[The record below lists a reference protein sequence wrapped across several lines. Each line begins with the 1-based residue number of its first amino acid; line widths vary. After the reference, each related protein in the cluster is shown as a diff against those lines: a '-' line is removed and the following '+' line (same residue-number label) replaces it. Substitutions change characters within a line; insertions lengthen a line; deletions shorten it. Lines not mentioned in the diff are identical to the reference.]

1 MEESRRGEGARV
13 NWKQILVT
21 ALITGIITVGAG
33 MLINHFQTREPRLV
47 YSAEDTL
54 PFEGPLENL
63 AIYHVKIENSGKK
76 IVEDVVCQLSF
87 STGIIQQ
94 NRVVLEP
101 SITANEIVSD
111 SVYRLELPNLN
122 PGESAASSIL
132 VSSKDQLPDR
142 PEISL
147 RSKGVTGVE
156 ASEKIGSGLN
166 WIVIVL
172 STITMFAATYFL
184 IRTTRLTRRLGLTFL
199 EDFDESRHDDDQ
211 RQILSYLCGI
221 HKLNEE
227 VERYLNMSSETSYWA
242 ESDRFAMLAVGNPTG
257 EQATKYKS
265 VLEDLLIYGTIA
277 QKSGGIIHYN
287 IARIAK
293 SQTNDEEA
301 NEHLKE
307 AKKIIPKLVE
317 TRVKLDSIWKSK

>member
-63 AIYHVKIENSGKK
+63 AIYHVKTENSGKK

-122 PGESAASSIL
+122 PGESAAISIL

-147 RSKGVTGVE
+147 RGKGVTGVE
-156 ASEKIGSGLN
+156 ASEKIGNGLN
-166 WIVIVL
+166 WVVVVL
-172 STITMFAATYFL
+172 STIAMFAATYFL

-199 EDFDESRHDDDQ
+199 EDFDESRHNDDQ
-211 RQILSYLCGI
+211 RQVLSYLCGI
-221 HKLNEE
+221 HKLSSE
-227 VERYLNMSSETSYWA
+227 VERYLNMSSEASYWA
-242 ESDRFAMLAVGNPTG
+242 ESDRFAMLVIEDPMG
-257 EQATKYKS
+257 EDSEKRKR
-265 VLEDLLIYGTIA
+265 VLESLLKYAGIR
-277 QKSGGIIHYN
+277 SMSEGIIHYN

-293 SQTNDEEA
+293 AQGKEEEA
-301 NEHLKE
+301 NNRLEE
-307 AKKIIPKLVE
+307 ARRIIPELVK
-317 TRVKLDSIWKSK
+317 TRVELDPIWGEK